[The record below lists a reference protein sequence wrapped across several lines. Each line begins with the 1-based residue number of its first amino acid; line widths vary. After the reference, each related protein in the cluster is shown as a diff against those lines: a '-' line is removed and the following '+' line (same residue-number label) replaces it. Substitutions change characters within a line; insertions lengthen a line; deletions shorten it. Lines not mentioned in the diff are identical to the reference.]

1 MTKQERVSIALFG
14 SDCNAAHL
22 SRLAQSCGVSYS
34 TMYRWRKNPDDIP
47 FGKLKKIAQLRGVKL
62 EDLEK

>member
-1 MTKQERVSIALFG
+1 MNKRERVSIALFG
-14 SDCNAAHL
+14 QDCTAANL
-22 SRLAQSCGVSYS
+22 SALARSCGVSYS

-47 FGKLKKIAQLRGVKL
+47 YGKLKEIARLRGVKL